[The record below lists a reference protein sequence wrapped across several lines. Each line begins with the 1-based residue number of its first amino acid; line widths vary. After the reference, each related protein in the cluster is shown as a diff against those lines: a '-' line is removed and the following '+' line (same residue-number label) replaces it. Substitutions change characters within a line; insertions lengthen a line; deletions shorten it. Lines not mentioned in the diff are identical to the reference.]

1 MVYILLILL
10 FISDKNNSFKDQT
23 NKNVKHTLLTEFFW
37 LAKERK
43 IRTRNK
49 GINKRSILS
58 SLFFKCFFRFQLEM
72 ASFTMMRKMFP
83 LVLNMKKRRDYQNF
97 NICITYD
104 NFDAKIG

>member
-23 NKNVKHTLLTEFFW
+23 NKNVKRTLLTEFFW

-49 GINKRSILS
+49 GINKRNILS
-58 SLFFKCFFRFQLEM
+58 SLFFKCFLRFQLEM

-83 LVLNMKKRRDYQNF
+83 LFSQHEKTARLSKF
-97 NICITYD
+97 
-104 NFDAKIG
+104 